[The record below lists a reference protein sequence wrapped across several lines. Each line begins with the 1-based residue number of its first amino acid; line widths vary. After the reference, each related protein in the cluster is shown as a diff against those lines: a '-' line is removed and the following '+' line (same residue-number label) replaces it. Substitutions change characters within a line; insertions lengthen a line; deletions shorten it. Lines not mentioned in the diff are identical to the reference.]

1 MTEVTSVMF
10 RRKAIELVAE
20 EVCRRGI
27 NFPCT
32 RMNSSDALGKRV
44 CGDVLAVED
53 IPQFD
58 RSTRDGYAVRA
69 EDTFGS
75 SPSLPA
81 YFDIIGEVKVD
92 DVPTLRVSSG
102 KAVKIVTG
110 APIPEG
116 ANAVVML
123 EYTDSIG
130 GDLIEV
136 FKPVGKGENIL
147 FKGEDVSVGSVI
159 VSKGSILRPS
169 DIGGLMSNGITEV
182 DVYSTKVGIVST
194 GNEIVPPWEIPAPGK
209 IRDINS
215 YTLSSM
221 VEEFGFLPVSYGIV
235 KDDKDVLLSTA
246 RKAIDEVDAI
256 LFSGGSS
263 AGAMDFV
270 ESVVKELPDSEI
282 VVRGISVSPGK
293 PTLVAFSGRKL
304 IFGMPGHPASS
315 MVIFEVFVKEIFSL
329 IISGDLLDRMVVQA
343 VLEKQ
348 ISSEGGREDFVRG
361 YLKEGSVMPLYGKS
375 GMISTMFRSNCLI
388 HVPLENE
395 GYQKGD
401 MVEVWLI

>member
-10 RRKAIELVAE
+10 RRRAIELVAE
-20 EVCRRGI
+20 EAWKRGV

-32 RMNSSDALGKRV
+32 RMDSSDALGKRV

-110 APIPEG
+110 APMPEG
-116 ANAVVML
+116 ADAVVML
-123 EYTDSIG
+123 EYTDSIE

-147 FKGEDVSVGSVI
+147 FKGEDVSVGSVLA
-159 VSKGSILRPS
+159 SKGSILRPS

-194 GNEIVPPWEIPAPGK
+194 GNEIVPPWEIPASGK

-246 RKAIDEVDAI
+246 RKAIDEVDAL

-270 ESVVKELPDSEI
+270 ESVVKELPDSKI

-361 YLKEGSVMPLYGKS
+361 YLREGSVMPLYGKS